1 MDYKEKVLENKNI
14 TIKTEWNG
22 GHIDY
27 EVGNES
33 TADGYDLWYFKENG
47 EQIDICENVYYY
59 ENGVIEALQD
69 FIENHSGESITIA
82 DWCEITE
89 TNDLDWDEIAD
100 NLGLKYKYEDEDEV
114 IEWWE
119 ENELEFVKEQY
130 EKDGVI
136 DKVAR
141 AESFNNFTDA
151 LCKNGEISEEMYNE
165 ICLPDEL
172 LGE

>member
-33 TADGYDLWYFKENG
+33 TADGYDLWYFRQNG

-82 DWCEITE
+82 DWCEIT
-89 TNDLDWDEIAD
+89 DDIDWDELAHCLDFQYQFRQNKIPVIAHKD
-100 NLGLKYKYEDEDEV
+100 YFQTALQN
-114 IEWWE
+114 IIRAC
-119 ENELEFVKEQY
+119 
-130 EKDGVI
+130 KDGRLPLA
-136 DKVAR
+136 KTFGKR
-141 AESFNNFTDA
+141 AKTLKLTSKLTQ
-151 LCKNGEISEEMYNE
+151 GRI
-165 ICLPDEL
+165 
-172 LGE
+172 